1 MIQLETAAGAAIR
14 NFDRAI
20 GSYKYEVFRHGD
32 PLPTHMHPTCACTHT
47 HTPGINVPRSR
58 FLPVK
63 KTSDLLLVMSNLFT
77 LQNGTLI
84 MNPARVYP
92 TLPLVK
98 LGDPD
103 FTKVTV
109 SVSDYS

>member
-14 NFDRAI
+14 NFNRAMGTYDEYTKI
-20 GSYKYEVFRHGD
+20 PGD
-32 PLPTHMHPTCACTHT
+32 PLPTPSTL
-47 HTPGINVPRSR
+47 GINVPRSR

-63 KTSDLLLVMSNLFT
+63 KTSDLLLVMSDLFT

-92 TLPLVK
+92 ALPLVK

-103 FTKVTV
+103 FTKVR
-109 SVSDYS
+109 SYYGSKPLCESDPF

>member
-1 MIQLETAAGAAIR
+1 M
-14 NFDRAI
+14 
-20 GSYKYEVFRHGD
+20 VFFTG
-32 PLPTHMHPTCACTHT
+32 LTGFL
-47 HTPGINVPRSR
+47 GINVPRSR

-63 KTSDLLLVMSNLFT
+63 KTSDLLLVMSNLFN

-92 TLPLVK
+92 SLPLVK

-103 FTKVTV
+103 FTKVIGYLIFGPLLNLFSLLV
-109 SVSDYS
+109 VGLSNALQSVAKTLP